1 MYLTNVGE
9 SWFGGTQGSSYGDL
23 LRLSGIEDL
32 AAAHGYRDWPQFSRE
47 QILGLSPPLVVTRVG
62 GRDALCGDPVL
73 SAVPACAPAG
83 RVIEMPSGYD
93 SDPGLGLVQAIAT
106 LQSLL
111 RQEDSTE
118 RAP

>member
-47 QILGLSPPLVVTRVG
+47 QILACRPRWSSRGWVAVMRSVATRFCQQFRHARLLG
-62 GRDALCGDPVL
+62 G
-73 SAVPACAPAG
+73 
-83 RVIEMPSGYD
+83 
-93 SDPGLGLVQAIAT
+93 
-106 LQSLL
+106 
-111 RQEDSTE
+111 
-118 RAP
+118 